1 MKTRDLTGNALAS
14 DLFRR
19 MPISVGV
26 GVVGVCLVAFTHREA
41 VEWQVSLPW
50 VFTMLVFFSLRLLF
64 AGHALR
70 RITSGADATPMV
82 HTEALLCVLT
92 GLGWASI
99 VYVFDALAMDQNFY
113 IRLMILAT
121 AMSFVLSS
129 MSVFL
134 RVFLAFAGSI
144 ALVCLVFLGTASYV
158 TPRLPLMLCWLTY
171 FLLLLGVALFNNRNI
186 RAAAA
191 DRSSV
196 LRLTEELNHAQALGN
211 VGSWVYDFTE
221 DALRLSAEACR
232 TFGLTEGTSIDLDSY
247 LELTHPLDRGTVE
260 RAWADASKGADF
272 DYEHRILVGDR
283 LRWIRQ
289 KAEFQYALNGTALS
303 ALGIVQD
310 ITKRKLTEYQLHE
323 LAFSDTL
330 TKLPNRRL
338 TIDRLRQAM
347 AGGKRAGK
355 YGALMILDL
364 DDFKPL
370 NDTHGHQFGDLL
382 LIEAAIRIVGC
393 LRKIDTVGRFGGDEF
408 VVMLSEL
415 DVDGSESTAQASR
428 VAEKVRRA
436 IGLPYVLNT
445 GEHAGSATTVEH
457 RCTASIGVALFMGD
471 DASAD
476 DILKWADAAMY
487 QAKAAG
493 GDAFR
498 FYEATDAR

>member
-1 MKTRDLTGNALAS
+1 MKTRDPTGNALAS

-19 MPISVGV
+19 MPVSLAVGAV
-26 GVVGVCLVAFTHREA
+26 GLCLVVYIHQATIPLP
-41 VEWQVSLPW
+41 VYLPW
-50 VFTMLVFFSLRLLF
+50 VIAMLVFFSLRMLF
-64 AGHALR
+64 SGQALR
-70 RITSGADATPMV
+70 RIASGADATPWVNM
-82 HTEALLCVLT
+82 EALLCVLT
-92 GLGWASI
+92 GLGWGSTL
-99 VYVFDALAMDQNFY
+99 YVFDSLGLDQNFY

-129 MSVFL
+129 MTVFV
-134 RVFLAFAGSI
+134 RVFVAFVGSI
-144 ALVCLVFLGTASYV
+144 TLVGMAFLLSASYIE
-158 TPRLPLMLCWLTY
+158 PRFPLVLCWLTY
-171 FLLLLGVALFNNRNI
+171 FSLLVGVAVFNNRSI

-191 DRSSV
+191 DRLSV
-196 LRLTEELNHAQALGN
+196 LRLTDELNHAQALGN
-211 VGSWVYDFTE
+211 VGSWVYDIAN
-221 DALRLSAEACR
+221 DSLRLSAEACR
-232 TFGLTEGTSIDLDSY
+232 IFGLAEDTATDHDGY
-247 LELTHPLDRGTVE
+247 LELTHPLDRDAVK
-260 RAWADASKGADF
+260 RAWAEATKGADF

-289 KAEFQYALNGTALS
+289 KAEFQYALNGTALN

-310 ITKRKLTEYQLHE
+310 ITKRKAAEYQLHE

-415 DVDGSESTAQASR
+415 DVDRSESTAQAGR
-428 VAEKVRRA
+428 VAEKVRLA

>member
-1 MKTRDLTGNALAS
+1 
-14 DLFRR
+14 
-19 MPISVGV
+19 MPVSVGV
-26 GVVGVCLVAFTHREA
+26 GVFGIGIVVLAHVATAQWETY
-41 VEWQVSLPW
+41 LPW
-50 VFTMLVFFSLRLLF
+50 VCAMLVIFATRLLL
-64 AGHALR
+64 AGPALR
-70 RITSGADATPMV
+70 AVASGSDETPMV
-82 HTEALLCVLT
+82 NREALLCALT
-92 GLGWASI
+92 GLGWGST
-99 VYVFDALAMDQNFY
+99 VYVFDSLAMDQNFY

-129 MSVFL
+129 MTVFV
-134 RVFLAFAGSI
+134 RVFVAFVGSI
-144 ALVCLVFLGTASYV
+144 SVVSLVFLVTASYV
-158 TPRLPLMLCWLTY
+158 NPRVPLVVCWLTY
-171 FLLLLGVALFNNRNI
+171 FSLLVGVAVFNNRSI
-186 RAAAA
+186 RAAAT
-191 DRSSV
+191 DRLSV
-196 LRLTEELNHAQALGN
+196 SRLTGELNHAQALGN
-211 VGSWVYDFTE
+211 VGSWVYDIAA
-221 DALRLSAEACR
+221 DNLRLSAEACR
-232 TFGLTEGTSIDLDSY
+232 IFGLSEDSSTDREGY
-247 LELTHPLDRGTVE
+247 LALTHPLDRGAVE
-260 RAWADASKGADF
+260 RAWAEATKGADF

-283 LRWIRQ
+283 VRWIRQ
-289 KAEFQYALNGTALS
+289 KAEFQYALNGSVLN

-310 ITKRKLTEYQLHE
+310 ITKRKMTEYQLHE

-364 DDFKPL
+364 DEFKPL

-415 DVDGSESTAQASR
+415 DVDRAEATILASR
-428 VAEKVRRA
+428 VAEKIRLA
-436 IGLPYVLNT
+436 ISQSYVLNT
-445 GEHAGSATTVEH
+445 GEDAGSRTTVEH

-487 QAKAAG
+487 QAKTAG
-493 GDAFR
+493 GNAFR
-498 FYEATDAR
+498 FYEAPDAR

>member
-1 MKTRDLTGNALAS
+1 MKTRDPTANALAS

-26 GVVGVCLVAFTHREA
+26 GVVGVCLVVLTHQTA
-41 VEWQVSLPW
+41 IEWQAYLPW
-50 VFTMLVFFSLRLLF
+50 VVAMLAFFFLRVLF
-64 AGHALR
+64 AAHALR

-82 HTEALLCVLT
+82 NTEALLCALT
-92 GLGWASI
+92 GLGWGSI
-99 VYVFDALAMDQNFY
+99 VYVFDALVMDQNFY
-113 IRLMILAT
+113 IRLMILTT
-121 AMSFVLSS
+121 AMSFALSS
-129 MSVFL
+129 MSVFM
-134 RVFLAFAGSI
+134 RIFLAFVGSI
-144 ALVCLVFLGTASYV
+144 TLVYLVFLGTASYV
-158 TPRLPLMLCWLTY
+158 TPRPPLVLCWLTY
-171 FLLLLGVALFNNRNI
+171 FLLVLGVALFNSRNI

-191 DRSSV
+191 DRLSV
-196 LRLTEELNHAQALGN
+196 LRLTDELNHAQALGN
-211 VGSWVYDFTE
+211 VGSWVYDIADDTV
-221 DALRLSAEACR
+221 RLSAEACR
-232 TFGLTEGTSIDLDSY
+232 TFGLAEGTSTDHYGY
-247 LELTHPLDRGTVE
+247 LELTHPLDRDAVE
-260 RAWADASKGADF
+260 RAWANAAKGADF
-272 DYEHRILVGDR
+272 DCEHRILVGDR
-283 LRWIRQ
+283 IRWVRQ

-415 DVDGSESTAQASR
+415 DVDRSESTAQASR

-493 GDAFR
+493 GNAFR
-498 FYEATDAR
+498 FYEAPDDR

>member
-1 MKTRDLTGNALAS
+1 MVVLAHALTL
-14 DLFRR
+14 
-19 MPISVGV
+19 
-26 GVVGVCLVAFTHREA
+26 H
-41 VEWQVSLPW
+41 WQIYLPW
-50 VFTMLVFFSLRLLF
+50 VVSMLAVLSLRVLF
-64 AGHALR
+64 ARHALR
-70 RITSGADATPMV
+70 AMASGADATPLV
-82 HTEALLCVLT
+82 NTEALLCALT
-92 GLGWASI
+92 GLGWGSM
-99 VYVFDALAMDQNFY
+99 VYVFDTQTMDQNFY

-129 MSVFL
+129 MVLFI
-134 RVFLAFAGSI
+134 RVFLAFVGCI
-144 ALVCLVFLGTASYV
+144 TIVCVVFLSTS
-158 TPRLPLMLCWLTY
+158 THIDPSLPLVACWLTY
-171 FLLLLGVALFNNRNI
+171 FSLLLGVALFNNRNI

-191 DRSSV
+191 DRLSV
-196 LRLTEELNHAQALGN
+196 LRLTDELNHAQALGN
-211 VGSWVYDFTE
+211 VGSWVYDIAAET
-221 DALRLSAEACR
+221 LRLSAEACR
-232 TFGLTEGTSIDLDSY
+232 IFGLPEGTSTDRDGY
-247 LELTHPLDRGTVE
+247 LELTHPLDRAAVE
-260 RAWADASKGADF
+260 RAWAEATRGADF

-283 LRWIRQ
+283 VRWIRQ
-289 KAEFQYALNGTALS
+289 KAEFQYALNGAALN

-310 ITKRKLTEYQLHE
+310 ITKRKAAEYQLHE

-370 NDTHGHQFGDLL
+370 NDTHGHLFGDLL

-415 DVDGSESTAQASR
+415 DVDRSESTAQASR
-428 VAEKVRRA
+428 VAEKVRLA

-493 GDAFR
+493 GDAYR
-498 FYEATDAR
+498 FYQAITDDR